1 MKDIIL
7 DSHLGCPT
15 KISQLELIVD
25 MVTEV
30 ARHISGV
37 TGPVGMDSMCLQN
50 WILQFEEANG

>member
-15 KISQLELIVD
+15 KISHLELIVY

-37 TGPVGMDSMCLQN
+37 KGPVVMDSVCIHN
-50 WILQFEEANG
+50 WLLQFEEASG